1 MQPAP
6 KPRSHSLID
15 GANRAGARAMLRAC
29 GLGDDDFAKPLIG
42 VANTW
47 IEIGPCNYHLRELAE
62 HVKTGIRKAGGTP
75 LEFNTVSISD
85 GITMGTEGM
94 RTSLVSREVIADS
107 IELVT
112 RGNLFDALIVLVGC
126 DKTIPGGIMSLAR
139 LNIPGLIL
147 YGGSIAAGQFEGHAV
162 TIQDVYE
169 GIGKHALGGITD
181 AQLKSLE
188 SAACPGAGAC
198 GGQFTANTM
207 ALVCEFL
214 GIAPMGLSSVPATN
228 AAKGSSGERAGEM
241 VMDLLRRNITPSK
254 IITKSSIENAI
265 AGVAATG
272 GSTNSVL
279 HLLAIANEANIP
291 LSIDDFDRISSRV
304 PILADLKPGG
314 RFVATDLYAAG
325 GTALVAQRMLEAKL
339 LHGESI
345 TVTGR
350 TLAEEATAAKET
362 QNQQVVRKVD
372 SPLKPTGGL
381 VILKG
386 NIAPE
391 GCVIKVAGHNF
402 VTFSGPARVFD
413 DEETAFAA
421 VENKSIKAGDVIVI
435 RYEGPKGGPGMREML
450 QVTAALIGAGLGDSV
465 ALLTDGRFS
474 GATHGFMAGHVAPE
488 AANGGPIA
496 AINDGDIISFDIP
509 KRTLSVKLTDAEI
522 QRRLSTWKAPQ
533 PRFTSGVMAKY
544 ALLVSSSSLG
554 AITVV
559 PKSFSTAAQSVSRT
573 S

>member
-1 MQPAP
+1 VSDSSS
-6 KPRSHSLID
+6 KLRSAALIS
-15 GANRAGARAMLRAC
+15 GANRAGARAMLRAS
-29 GLGDDDFAKPLIG
+29 GLKDEDFKKPLIG

-47 IEIGPCNYHLRELAE
+47 IEIGPCNYHLRELAG
-62 HVKTGIRKAGGTP
+62 HVKAGIRKAGGTP

-94 RTSLVSREVIADS
+94 RASLISREVITDS

-112 RGNLFDALIVLVGC
+112 RGNLFDALVVLVGC
-126 DKTIPGGIMSLAR
+126 DKTIPAGVMSLAR
-139 LNIPGLIL
+139 LNIPGLVL
-147 YGGSIAAGQFEGHAV
+147 YGGSIAPGQFEGHAV

-169 GIGKHALGGITD
+169 AIGAHARGSMSD
-181 AQLKSLE
+181 ARLQALE
-188 SAACPGAGAC
+188 TQACPGAGAC

-228 AAKGSSGERAGEM
+228 AAKAASGERAGEM
-241 VMDLLRRNITPSK
+241 VMELLRNDVTPSK
-254 IITKSSIENAI
+254 IITKTAIENAI

-272 GSTNSVL
+272 GSTNAVL
-279 HLLAIANEANIP
+279 HLLAIANEAKVP
-291 LSIDDFDRISSRV
+291 LSIEDFDRISART

-325 GTALVAQRMLEAKL
+325 GTPLVAKRMLEAGL
-339 LHGESI
+339 LKGEAL

-350 TLAEEATAAKET
+350 TLGEEAADAKET
-362 QNQQVVRKVD
+362 KGQEVVRQKNN
-372 SPLKPTGGL
+372 PLKPTGGL

-386 NIAPE
+386 NLAPE
-391 GCVIKVAGHNF
+391 GCVVKVAGHNILNF
-402 VTFSGPARVFD
+402 RGPARVFD
-413 DEETAFAA
+413 NEEAAFAA
-421 VENKSIKAGDVIVI
+421 IEKDQIKAGDVVVI

-450 QVTAALIGAGLGDSV
+450 AVTAALFGAGLGDSV

-474 GATHGFMAGHVAPE
+474 GATHGLMVGHVAPE
-488 AANGGPIA
+488 AARRGPIA
-496 AINDGDIISFDIP
+496 AVQDGDIVVFDIP
-509 KRTLSVKLTDAEI
+509 NRQLNVEISDEEI
-522 QRRLSTWKAPQ
+522 QKRLSTWQPPA

-554 AITVV
+554 AVTTVPTGGAPTV
-559 PKSFSTAAQSVSRT
+559 QQGRT
-573 S
+573 L